1 MIADG
6 ILSCI
11 KGCNSFSSER
21 SPQIFSYFTRTAFY
35 AFVNRIKKE
44 KAEAEIKG
52 ELIYEMDMDSI
63 VRQEQDSGE
72 LGSDFVEWIKISQD
86 FKRRPAKE
94 KIDKIKNSNNEYPE
108 LFFDAF
114 SEDDDE

>member
-1 MIADG
+1 
-6 ILSCI
+6 
-11 KGCNSFSSER
+11 
-21 SPQIFSYFTRTAFY
+21 
-35 AFVNRIKKE
+35 
-44 KAEAEIKG
+44 
-52 ELIYEMDMDSI
+52 MDMDSI